1 MNRIYRTFKAGFAA
15 AAMLFLAACAGSRPA
30 GVNGPAAESVRP
42 GAVRVSA
49 ETDASE
55 PAIAADKDG
64 NVYVVYVEHAD
75 GGTADVFL
83 QKYGKDLGPAGQR
96 VRVSPDG
103 TAKTWRGDPPAAAIG
118 PDGSVYVSWT
128 RSVKGSRGVD
138 LVVSASRDG
147 GQTFEPPVKVND
159 DTKPASHGMHSLAVG
174 SDGRVYVAWLD
185 ERNVR
190 PLAQTA
196 RVGDMLPPVDLPA
209 GYEFVRAHNGKDH
222 AKDKPAPTPNETTE
236 ESEPNSEV
244 FFSLSTD
251 GGKSFAAN
259 KKIASDVCPCCKT
272 SLLVAADGRLYLSWR
287 QVLAGDLR
295 HIAVASTTDG
305 GGSFGER
312 VIVSDDQWQLH
323 ACPVSGPAMSES
335 NGKLTVTWYTAGNA
349 GEAGLYSADSLDKG
363 KSFGPRRLIS
373 SQAAAGT
380 PIRFG
385 SMNACVYATGDND
398 VVISDIR
405 NRNENIEDATVPAAA
420 FSNGSIVT
428 AFVRHEGNK
437 RAVWMVSAAG
447 Y

>member
-15 AAMLFLAACAGSRPA
+15 AAMLLLAACAGSRPA
-30 GVNGPAAESVRP
+30 VVNAPAAESVRP

-64 NVYVVYVEHAD
+64 KVYVVYVEHAD

-103 TAKTWRGDPPAAAIG
+103 TAKTWRGDPPSVAIG

-174 SDGRVYVAWLD
+174 ADGRVYVAWLD

-190 PLAQTA
+190 PPAQTA

-209 GYEFVRAHNGKDH
+209 GYEFVRTHNGKDH
-222 AKDKPAPTPNETTE
+222 AKDKPTPTADETTE
-236 ESEPNSEV
+236 ETEPNSEV
-244 FFSLSTD
+244 FFSFSTD

-272 SLLVAADGRLYLSWR
+272 SLLAAADGTLYLSWR

-305 GGSFGER
+305 GKSFGER

-349 GEAGLYSADSLDKG
+349 GEAGLYSADSSDGG
-363 KSFGPRRLIS
+363 KTFGPRRLVS
-373 SQAAAGT
+373 SSAAAGT
-380 PIRFG
+380 PVGFG
-385 SMNACVYATGDND
+385 DMNACLYATVENE
-398 VVISDIR
+398 VAISGGNGLSER
-405 NRNENIEDATVPAAA
+405 IEDASLPAATV
-420 FSNGSIVT
+420 SDGRVVT
-428 AFVRHEGNK
+428 AFVRPDGDK
-437 RAVWMVSAAG
+437 RSVWVAAVSS
-447 Y
+447 